1 MGARFNLS
9 ACIPIV
15 RKKSVRR
22 KEQKAELEALLAR
35 VDLHASPLP
44 SPCIGVCRID
54 ARTALCEGCL
64 RTRDE
69 IAQWSVFDD
78 ASRRTVWQA
87 IGRRRRDLSA
97 RRRWFF
103 FPF

>member
-1 MGARFNLS
+1 M
-9 ACIPIV
+9 
-15 RKKSVRR
+15 KKKLLRR
-22 KEQKAELEALLAR
+22 KEWKAELEALLAR
-35 VDLHASPLP
+35 VDLHDSPLP

-69 IAQWSVFDD
+69 IAQWGVFDD
-78 ASRRTVWQA
+78 ANRRTVWQA
-87 IGRRRRDLSA
+87 IGRRHRDLSA

-103 FPF
+103 FRF